1 MITISEAEEILK
13 KEYHQD
19 NYIFL
24 LKNILLSDFVKDEH
38 EIEFQSQLFKDVK
51 QLGYSNSCNVTIF
64 EVVLN
69 EGSQNKRVMITQ
81 TMFKILRSLRIDNAL
96 VSFVNNDKNNYRI
109 SLLTSKYEYDGDKI
123 IKIVSNPRRFSY
135 ALGFGTKTKTAYKF
149 LVSKGKVNNLSE
161 LISRFSVEV
170 VNKQFY
176 SEIAEMFTKLIGG
189 KFGNKKY
196 KRILQLKD
204 INEDKKFA
212 EFGVR
217 LIGRILFC
225 WFLREKYSDNG
236 VSLIPKNY
244 FDKETISKS
253 SNYYNDILEPLFF
266 ELLNT
271 KQSLRKHEFL
281 NEDCNYIPYLNG
293 GLFSPNQ
300 DDNYHYDI
308 ERKASTRGNVIIPNE
323 WFEEFYHT
331 LSEYNFTV
339 DENTSYDIEL
349 SIDPEMLGRIFE
361 NLLAEINPET
371 GENAK
376 KSTGSFYTPRDV
388 VEYMVDS
395 SLEAYLERTTSVNKT
410 ALKGLI
416 SYSKEDDQYEF
427 SDEEKLSIINA
438 LYKVTVYDPACGSGA
453 FPIGMLQKIVY
464 VLQVLDPTAKMWLN
478 KNTENVDPIFKREIE
493 SKFSSGSLNYI
504 RKISVIQNSIFGTDI
519 QPIAVEISRL
529 RCFLSLIIEEK
540 VKDDE
545 PNRGINPLPNLDF
558 KFIIANSLVTLE
570 DSTQLSLFENQD
582 NINALKNVRSEY
594 FVADSSRRNELKL
607 EFANIQQNMLLESL
621 GQYGKSPSKKY
632 YQLSSWKPFAN
643 ELTEWFDKDW
653 MFGISDGFDIVIGNP
668 PYIGTGSRDTSN
680 RMSTE
685 EKNYYRK
692 NYPNSAEYK
701 INMYAL
707 FMELAINSCK
717 EGGVSSYIVPDSFLL
732 GMYFS
737 KIRAYILKKCSIKH
751 IAILDSN
758 VFNACV
764 GYSVIYLFQKTP
776 HDDNDLVKFIDVQ
789 QNNGFV
795 DDSHSFAYPQGYIK
809 NLNRNRFRI
818 FFDERTK
825 KLIDKIEDGSINLGK
840 NYTGRTGVRS
850 KIGQKNILSTSQEK
864 PSYKKGITS
873 GSQVN
878 PYKVTYQ
885 GDWINIDPELLNAG
899 GWDKN
904 VIENPKLFVRQTADT
919 IIAAYD
925 ESGLYHLNNVHSF
938 APDNDSWNI
947 KYILGLLNSKVIR
960 WYYETL
966 ANEKG
971 RPMPQTDIE
980 TLESIPVKYD
990 EKYLDRIVNLIDKIL
1005 INNIENNELYINE
1018 IDNIFYNIYELSDEE
1033 ILMIE
1038 KYFSNGQE

>member
-1 MITISEAEEILK
+1 MITINEAEEILK

-19 NYIFL
+19 NFIYL
-24 LKNILLSDFVKDEH
+24 LKNILLSDFIKEEH
-38 EIEFQSQLFKDVK
+38 EVVFENQLFKK
-51 QLGYSNSCNVTIF
+51 IYQLGYSNSCKIAIF
-64 EVVLN
+64 EVTLN
-69 EGSQNKRVMITQ
+69 EGSQNKRVLITQ
-81 TMFKILRSLRIDNAL
+81 TMFKILRSLKIDNAL
-96 VSFVNNDKNNYRI
+96 VSFVNNDFKNYRI
-109 SLLTSKYEYDGDKI
+109 SLLTSKYEYDGDNI
-123 IKIVSNPRRFSY
+123 IKIVSNPRRYSY
-135 ALGFGTKTKTAYKF
+135 ALGYGTKTKTAYKF
-149 LVSKGKVNNLSE
+149 LISKGKVKNLSE

-176 SEIAEMFTKLIGG
+176 SEIAEAFTKLIGG

-196 KRILQLKD
+196 EKVLQLKD
-204 INEDKKFA
+204 INDDKKYA

-225 WFLREKYSDNG
+225 WFLREKHSDNG
-236 VSLIPKNY
+236 NALIPNNY
-244 FDKETISKS
+244 FDINNIDDD
-253 SNYYNDILEPLFF
+253 SNYYNEVLEPLFF

-271 KQSLRKHEFL
+271 KQSLRKQEFL
-281 NEDCNYIPYLNG
+281 NDNCNFIPYLNG

-300 DDNYHYDI
+300 DDNYHYDA
-308 ERKASTRGNVIIPNE
+308 EKKSSGKGNVIIPNE
-323 WFEEFYHT
+323 WFIDFYHT

-395 SLEAYLERTTSVNKT
+395 SLCAYLERTTNIKKE
-410 ALKGLI
+410 LLEGLI
-416 SYSKEDDQYEF
+416 SYSKEDDKYEF
-427 SDEEKLSIINA
+427 SDEEKLSIINS
-438 LYKVTVYDPACGSGA
+438 LYSVTVYDPACGSGA

-464 VLQVLDPTAKMWLN
+464 ILQVLDPTAKIWLN
-478 KNTENVDPIFKREIE
+478 KNTENVDPIFKNEIE
-493 SKFSSGSLNYI
+493 KKFSSGSLNYI
-504 RKISVIQNSIFGTDI
+504 RKISVIQNSIFGSDI

-540 VKDDE
+540 VSDDE

-558 KFIIANSLVTLE
+558 KFIIANSLVKLD
-570 DSTQLSLFENQD
+570 DSTQMSLFENQD
-582 NINALKNVRSEY
+582 NIKALKNVRNEY

-607 EFANIQQNMLLESL
+607 EFSNIQQNMLLESL
-621 GQYGKSPSKKY
+621 VQYSKSPSKKY
-632 YQLSSWKPFAN
+632 YQLASWKPFAN
-643 ELTEWFDKDW
+643 EITDWFDKDW
-653 MFGISDGFDIVIGNP
+653 MFGISEGFDIVIGNP
-668 PYIGTGSRDTSN
+668 PYVGTGSRDTSQ
-680 RMSTE
+680 RMTPE
-685 EKNYYRK
+685 EKKYYRD

-707 FMELAINSCK
+707 FMELAINTCK
-717 EGGVSSYIVPDSFLL
+717 EGGVSSFIVPDSFLL

-758 VFNACV
+758 VFEACV
-764 GYSVIYLFQKTP
+764 GYSVIYLFQKVK
-776 HDDNDLVKFIDVQ
+776 HDDNDLVKFINLQ
-789 QNNGFV
+789 QKNGFV
-795 DDSHSFAYPQGYIK
+795 DDSHSFAYPQKYIK
-809 NLNRNRFRI
+809 ALNRNRFRI
-818 FFDERTK
+818 FFDAKTK
-825 KLIDKIEDGSINLGK
+825 ELIDKIENGSSPLGN
-840 NYTGRTGVRS
+840 NYAGHTGVRS
-850 KIGQKNILSTSQEK
+850 KIGQKNILADSQIK
-864 PSYKKGITS
+864 ASYKKGITS

-878 PYKVTYQ
+878 PYMVTYQ
-885 GDWINIDPELLNAG
+885 GDWINIDPQLLNAG
-899 GWDKN
+899 GWDKDI
-904 VIENPKLFVRQTADT
+904 IENPKLFVRQTADT

-938 APDNDSWNI
+938 APNNDLWNI

-960 WYYETL
+960 WYYEIL

-980 TLESIPVKYD
+980 TLEAIPVKYD
-990 EKYLDRIVNLIDKIL
+990 ETYLNDIIRIVDIILSNDNGNQNIYIKELDRIFYKI
-1005 INNIENNELYINE
+1005 YG
-1018 IDNIFYNIYELSDEE
+1018 LSDDE
-1033 ILMIE
+1033 ICSIE
-1038 KYFSNGQE
+1038 KYFSNQ